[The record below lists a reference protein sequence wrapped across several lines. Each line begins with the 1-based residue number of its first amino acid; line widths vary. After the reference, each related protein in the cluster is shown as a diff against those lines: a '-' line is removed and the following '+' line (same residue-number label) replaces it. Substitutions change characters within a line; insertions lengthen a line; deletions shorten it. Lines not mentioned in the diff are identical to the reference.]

1 MKLQLI
7 RPGSPAIYACKKNN
21 IPSLVFYYIAEQDAI
36 VLNEAHKSFKHFREL
51 LISYLEFDD
60 LQKKEFLVMPRRKG
74 ITFFDSVNK
83 VLRISRKIN
92 TKRGEKYVRN
102 IKTAVRCPDDR

>member
-51 LISYLEFDD
+51 LINY
-60 LQKKEFLVMPRRKG
+60 
-74 ITFFDSVNK
+74 
-83 VLRISRKIN
+83 
-92 TKRGEKYVRN
+92 
-102 IKTAVRCPDDR
+102 

>member
-1 MKLQLI
+1 MKKLNI
-7 RPGSPAIYACKKNN
+7 KTAFKDWFPRMCEYGFDEGKDFCSKMSETSSKGGRPSIYACEKNN

-60 LQKKEFLVMPRRKG
+60 LQKKEFLVMPRKKG
-74 ITFFDSVNK
+74 ITFFRFS
-83 VLRISRKIN
+83 
-92 TKRGEKYVRN
+92 
-102 IKTAVRCPDDR
+102 